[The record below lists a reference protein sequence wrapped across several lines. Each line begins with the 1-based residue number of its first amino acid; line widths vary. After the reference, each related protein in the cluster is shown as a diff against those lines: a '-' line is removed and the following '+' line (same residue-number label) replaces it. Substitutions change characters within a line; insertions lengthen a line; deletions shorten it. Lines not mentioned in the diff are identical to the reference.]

1 MVSIEGDNMKIIKK
15 VIFTILL
22 VLLTTVCNVYTAE
35 AFIEDDI
42 DMDDETVEM
51 LDENFIDIDGNKV
64 DKKLPLRVS
73 ARNAIAIDGKS
84 MEVLWGQ
91 KGYEIVPMASTT
103 KILTSLIAINYG
115 DLDRKVTIS
124 KNASSIR
131 GSTVGYKAGEEVT
144 MRELLFGLMFRSGND
159 AAIAIAED
167 IGGSIDNFSN
177 IMNDFARSLGIIDS
191 HFESPHGLDSAK
203 HYSSAYDLAILT
215 AKGMES
221 DIFREIVGEKVIY
234 KDKYNFTRDYQNINK
249 ILYRIPGAN
258 GVKTGYTG
266 GAGKCLVSSV
276 NYNDR
281 NIIIVVLNCPDRWNV
296 TEKIFNYVTSC
307 NTFMDISNKEILE
320 KENLAGLGKIIE
332 EEDITYGYKEKDVV
346 EVEVFN
352 RYCDIESGDVLGKI
366 SIKEEEYEKDKF
378 PLISNINMSKEEFEN
393 IIFSKE

>member
-1 MVSIEGDNMKIIKK
+1 MKIIKK

-51 LDENFIDIDGNKV
+51 LDEDFIDIDGNKV
-64 DKKLPLRVS
+64 NKKLPLRVS

>member
-51 LDENFIDIDGNKV
+51 LDEDFIDIDGNKV

-352 RYCDIESGDVLGKI
+352 RYCDVESGDILGKI